1 MDSIY
6 ETNATF
12 PFDKM
17 VLTPPTLMSGGN
29 YFIKFLMNGS
39 PLYIQPPKCRTKGGI
54 SKAGKK
60 LYSDLMFTNENPDF
74 IQWMEDLE
82 STVCKSIYENRAK
95 WFESEMELHDIEN
108 YFTSPLKIYKS
119 GKFYLVRSNIPT
131 RLGKISLTIYD
142 EDENVVDHES
152 LKEETNLITILEVQG
167 IKCSARSFQIEI
179 EVKQMMTLNPTDLFE
194 KCIIKTNSKP
204 KSKQEDEEE
213 RVKEKGQPLENITL
227 VALPEIETL
236 PQDTTVEEK
245 EPESNAL
252 GLNDILDQDDDD
264 DEDDHK
270 QEKEKGKKEENVTL
284 DPQIEERPGL
294 NIDLENEIIEDSLAE
309 FQLEL
314 DAVPETETV
323 QLKPRND
330 VYYEMYRA
338 AKRKAKMAKNLAL
351 KSYLEAKNIKNTYML
366 DDTSD
371 TDSDEYDETDE
382 DGFLENLEKDDEVKE

>member
-1 MDSIY
+1 MDSIF
-6 ETNATF
+6 ETNAAF

-54 SKAGKK
+54 AKAGKK

-108 YFTSPLKIYKS
+108 NFTSPLKIYKS
-119 GKFYLVRSNIPT
+119 GKFYLVRTNIPT

-142 EDENVVDHES
+142 EEENVVDHES

-179 EVKQMMTLNPTDLFE
+179 EVKQMMTLNPSDLFE

-204 KSKQEDEEE
+204 KPVIESEEE
-213 RVKEKGQPLENITL
+213 PDREEKEELPVENITL
-227 VALPEIETL
+227 TALPEGEVLEEDSPI
-236 PQDTTVEEK
+236 EEK
-245 EPESNAL
+245 TPESNDL
-252 GLNDILDQDDDD
+252 GLNDILDEEEETDRQ
-264 DEDDHK
+264 
-270 QEKEKGKKEENVTL
+270 EENVSSE
-284 DPQIEERPGL
+284 PQSVEPV
-294 NIDLENEIIEDSLAE
+294 LENDIIEDSLAE
-309 FQLEL
+309 FNLEL
-314 DAVPETETV
+314 DNVPETETV

-351 KSYLEAKNIKNTYML
+351 KSYLEAKNIKSTYML
-366 DDTSD
+366 DDVSD
-371 TDSDEYDETDE
+371 TDSDEYDDTDE
-382 DGFLENLEKDDEVKE
+382 DGFLDNLEKEEDK

>member
-1 MDSIY
+1 MDGIF
-6 ETNATF
+6 ETNAEF

-82 STVCKSIYENRAK
+82 STVCKSIYDNRAK

-119 GKFYLVRSNIPT
+119 GKFYLVRTNIPT

-142 EDENVVDHES
+142 EEENVVDHES

-194 KCIIKTNSKP
+194 KCIIKTNSKH
-204 KSKQEDEEE
+204 KIQSEEE
-213 RVKEKGQPLENITL
+213 TDK
-227 VALPEIETL
+227 
-236 PQDTTVEEK
+236 EEK
-245 EPESNAL
+245 EEMPVENIILTTLPAKKVLEEDSPIEEKTPESNDL
-252 GLNDILDQDDDD
+252 GLNDILDKEEEEETD
-264 DEDDHK
+264 K
-270 QEKEKGKKEENVTL
+270 QEEKVFSV
-284 DPQIEERPGL
+284 PQSVEPVL
-294 NIDLENEIIEDSLAE
+294 NIDPENEIIEDSLAE

-330 VYYEMYRA
+330 VYYEMYRT

-366 DDTSD
+366 DDISD
-371 TDSDEYDETDE
+371 TDSDDYDENDE
-382 DGFLENLEKDDEVKE
+382 DGFLENLEKEE

>member
-1 MDSIY
+1 
-6 ETNATF
+6 
-12 PFDKM
+12 
-17 VLTPPTLMSGGN
+17 MSGGN

-54 SKAGKK
+54 AKAGKK

-119 GKFYLVRSNIPT
+119 GKFYLVRTNIPT

-142 EDENVVDHES
+142 EEENVVDHES

-204 KSKQEDEEE
+204 KIQSEPEPEE
-213 RVKEKGQPLENITL
+213 KEEIQVENITMT
-227 VALPEIETL
+227 ALPVSEILEE
-236 PQDTTVEEK
+236 PSHIEEK
-245 EPESNAL
+245 KSESNDL
-252 GLNDILDQDDDD
+252 GLNDILDQD
-264 DEDDHK
+264 E
-270 QEKEKGKKEENVTL
+270 QEEPNNQENPVST
-284 DPQIEERPGL
+284 DPQTVEPVLDIG
-294 NIDLENEIIEDSLAE
+294 LENEIIEDSLAE
-309 FQLEL
+309 FNLEL
-314 DAVPETETV
+314 DTVPETETV

-351 KSYLEAKNIKNTYML
+351 KSYLEAKNIKSTYML
-366 DDTSD
+366 DDVSD
-371 TDSDEYDETDE
+371 TDSDEYDENDE
-382 DGFLENLEKDDEVKE
+382 EGFLDNLEKEEDK

>member
-1 MDSIY
+1 MDSIF
-6 ETNATF
+6 ETNAAF

-119 GKFYLVRSNIPT
+119 GKFYLVRTNIPT

-142 EDENVVDHES
+142 EEENVVDHES

-204 KSKQEDEEE
+204 KIQSEPEPEE
-213 RVKEKGQPLENITL
+213 KEEIQVENITMT
-227 VALPEIETL
+227 ALPVNEVLEEDSHI
-236 PQDTTVEEK
+236 EEK
-245 EPESNAL
+245 EPESNDL
-252 GLNDILDQDDDD
+252 GLNDILDQ
-264 DEDDHK
+264 EEEEEPNN
-270 QEKEKGKKEENVTL
+270 QENPVSTDPHTVEPVL
-284 DPQIEERPGL
+284 DIG
-294 NIDLENEIIEDSLAE
+294 LENEIVEDSLAE
-309 FQLEL
+309 FNLEL
-314 DAVPETETV
+314 ETVPETETV

-351 KSYLEAKNIKNTYML
+351 KSYLEAKNIKSTYML
-366 DDTSD
+366 DDVSD
-371 TDSDEYDETDE
+371 TDSDEYDENDE
-382 DGFLENLEKDDEVKE
+382 EGFLDNLEKEEDK

>member
-1 MDSIY
+1 
-6 ETNATF
+6 
-12 PFDKM
+12 
-17 VLTPPTLMSGGN
+17 
-29 YFIKFLMNGS
+29 
-39 PLYIQPPKCRTKGGI
+39 
-54 SKAGKK
+54 
-60 LYSDLMFTNENPDF
+60 MFTNENPDF

-119 GKFYLVRSNIPT
+119 GKFYLVRTNIPT

-142 EDENVVDHES
+142 EEENTVDHES

-204 KSKQEDEEE
+204 KQTIETEVLK
-213 RVKEKGQPLENITL
+213 ENITS
-227 VALPEIETL
+227 VTLPESVSEPLEQTDVIETNIENKG
-236 PQDTTVEEK
+236 EE
-245 EPESNAL
+245 NQNDL
-252 GLNDILDQDDDD
+252 GLNDILDHDDN
-264 DEDDHK
+264 
-270 QEKEKGKKEENVTL
+270 EET
-284 DPQIEERPGL
+284 DKHEEMFPSETESVEPV
-294 NIDLENEIIEDSLAE
+294 LENEITEDSLAE
-309 FQLEL
+309 FNLEL
-314 DAVPETETV
+314 DSLPETETV

-366 DDTSD
+366 EGTSD

-382 DGFLENLEKDDEVKE
+382 DGFLDNLENEDEAKD

>member
-1 MDSIY
+1 MDSIF
-6 ETNATF
+6 ETNAAF

-74 IQWMEDLE
+74 IQWVEDLE

-108 YFTSPLKIYKS
+108 YLTSPLKIYKS
-119 GKFYLVRSNIPT
+119 GKFYLVRTNIPT

-142 EDENVVDHES
+142 EEENAVDHES

-179 EVKQMMTLNPTDLFE
+179 EVKQMMTLDPTDLFE
-194 KCIIKTNSKP
+194 KCIIKTNAKP
-204 KSKQEDEEE
+204 KQMIETEALK
-213 RVKEKGQPLENITL
+213 ENITL
-227 VALPEIETL
+227 VALPESVSETL
-236 PQDTTVEEK
+236 EQTDII
-245 EPESNAL
+245 ESNIEKNDKDNQNDL
-252 GLNDILDQDDDD
+252 GLNDILDH
-264 DEDDHK
+264 DENE
-270 QEKEKGKKEENVTL
+270 EKEETVSI
-284 DPQIEERPGL
+284 DPQIEEP
-294 NIDLENEIIEDSLAE
+294 NIEIDLDNEIIEDSLAE
-309 FQLEL
+309 FNLEL
-314 DAVPETETV
+314 DAVTETI

-330 VYYEMYRA
+330 VYYELYRA
-338 AKRKAKMAKNLAL
+338 AKKKAKMAKNLAL
-351 KSYLEAKNIKNTYML
+351 KSYLEAKNIKTTYML
-366 DDTSD
+366 DETSD
-371 TDSDEYDETDE
+371 TDSDEYDETDD
-382 DGFLENLEKDDEVKE
+382 DGFLENLEKEEDK

>member
-1 MDSIY
+1 MDSIF
-6 ETNATF
+6 ETNSLF

-54 SKAGKK
+54 AKAGKK

-119 GKFYLVRSNIPT
+119 GKFYLVRTNIPT

-142 EDENVVDHES
+142 EEENVVDHES

-204 KSKQEDEEE
+204 KPIIESEEE
-213 RVKEKGQPLENITL
+213 PDKEEKEKLPVENITL
-227 VALPEIETL
+227 TALPEGEVLEEDSPI
-236 PQDTTVEEK
+236 EEK
-245 EPESNAL
+245 TPESNDL
-252 GLNDILDQDDDD
+252 GLNDILD
-264 DEDDHK
+264 EEEETYK
-270 QEKEKGKKEENVTL
+270 PEENVSSE
-284 DPQIEERPGL
+284 PQPVEPV
-294 NIDLENEIIEDSLAE
+294 LENDIMEDSLAE
-309 FQLEL
+309 FNLEL
-314 DAVPETETV
+314 DTVPETETV

-330 VYYEMYRA
+330 VYYELYRA

-351 KSYLEAKNIKNTYML
+351 KSYLEAKNIKSTYML
-366 DDTSD
+366 DDVSD
-371 TDSDEYDETDE
+371 TDSDEYDDTDE
-382 DGFLENLEKDDEVKE
+382 DGFLENLEKEEDK

>member
-1 MDSIY
+1 MDSIF
-6 ETNATF
+6 ETNAAF

-54 SKAGKK
+54 AKAGKK

-119 GKFYLVRSNIPT
+119 GKFYLVRTNIPT

-142 EDENVVDHES
+142 EEENVVDHES

-194 KCIIKTNSKP
+194 KCIIKSNSKP
-204 KSKQEDEEE
+204 KPITESEEE
-213 RVKEKGQPLENITL
+213 PDKEEKEELPVENITL
-227 VALPEIETL
+227 TALPEGEVLEEDSPI
-236 PQDTTVEEK
+236 EEK
-245 EPESNAL
+245 TPESNDL
-252 GLNDILDQDDDD
+252 GLNDILDEEEETD
-264 DEDDHK
+264 K
-270 QEKEKGKKEENVTL
+270 PEENVSSE
-284 DPQIEERPGL
+284 PQPVEPV
-294 NIDLENEIIEDSLAE
+294 LENDIMEDSLAE
-309 FQLEL
+309 FNLEL
-314 DAVPETETV
+314 DNVPETETV

-330 VYYEMYRA
+330 VYYELYRA

-351 KSYLEAKNIKNTYML
+351 KTYLEAKNIKSTYML
-366 DDTSD
+366 DDVSD
-371 TDSDEYDETDE
+371 TDSDEYDDTDE
-382 DGFLENLEKDDEVKE
+382 DGFLENLEKEEDK

>member
-1 MDSIY
+1 MDGIF
-6 ETNATF
+6 ETNSLF

-54 SKAGKK
+54 AKAGKK

-119 GKFYLVRSNIPT
+119 GKFYLVRTNIPT

-142 EDENVVDHES
+142 EEENVVDHES

-204 KSKQEDEEE
+204 KPIIESEEE
-213 RVKEKGQPLENITL
+213 ADKEEKEELPVENITL
-227 VALPEIETL
+227 TALPEGEVLEEDSPI
-236 PQDTTVEEK
+236 EEK
-245 EPESNAL
+245 TPESNDL
-252 GLNDILDQDDDD
+252 GLNDILDEEEETD
-264 DEDDHK
+264 K
-270 QEKEKGKKEENVTL
+270 PEENVSSE
-284 DPQIEERPGL
+284 PQPVEPV
-294 NIDLENEIIEDSLAE
+294 LENDIMEDSLAE
-309 FQLEL
+309 FNLEL
-314 DAVPETETV
+314 DTVPETETV

-330 VYYEMYRA
+330 VYYELYRA

-351 KSYLEAKNIKNTYML
+351 KSYLEAKNIKSTYML
-366 DDTSD
+366 DDVSD
-371 TDSDEYDETDE
+371 TDSDEYDEDDE
-382 DGFLENLEKDDEVKE
+382 DGFLDNLEKEEDK

>member
-1 MDSIY
+1 MDSIF
-6 ETNATF
+6 ETNSSF

-17 VLTPPTLMSGGN
+17 VLTPPTIMSGGN

-119 GKFYLVRSNIPT
+119 GKFYLVRTNIPT

-204 KSKQEDEEE
+204 KIQSEPEAEESP
-213 RVKEKGQPLENITL
+213 VENITL
-227 VALPEIETL
+227 TALPLNEVLEEDSHI
-236 PQDTTVEEK
+236 EEK
-245 EPESNAL
+245 EPESNDL
-252 GLNDILDQDDDD
+252 GLNDILDQD
-264 DEDDHK
+264 E
-270 QEKEKGKKEENVTL
+270 QEEPNNQETPVSTEPQSVEQVL
-284 DPQIEERPGL
+284 DIG
-294 NIDLENEIIEDSLAE
+294 LENEIIEDSLAE
-309 FQLEL
+309 FNLEL
-314 DAVPETETV
+314 DTVPETETV

-351 KSYLEAKNIKNTYML
+351 KSYLEAKNIKSTYML
-366 DDTSD
+366 DDVSD
-371 TDSDEYDETDE
+371 TDSDEYDEMDE
-382 DGFLENLEKDDEVKE
+382 DGFLDNLEKEEDK

>member
-1 MDSIY
+1 MDSIF
-6 ETNATF
+6 ETNAAF

-54 SKAGKK
+54 AKAGKK

-119 GKFYLVRSNIPT
+119 GKFYLVRTNIPT

-142 EDENVVDHES
+142 EEENVVDHES

-179 EVKQMMTLNPTDLFE
+179 EVKQMMTLNPSDLFE

-204 KSKQEDEEE
+204 KPVIESEEE
-213 RVKEKGQPLENITL
+213 PDREEKEELPVENITL
-227 VALPEIETL
+227 TALPEGEVLEEDSPI
-236 PQDTTVEEK
+236 EEK
-245 EPESNAL
+245 TPESNDL
-252 GLNDILDQDDDD
+252 GLNDILDEEEETD
-264 DEDDHK
+264 K
-270 QEKEKGKKEENVTL
+270 PEENVSL
-284 DPQIEERPGL
+284 QPQPVEPV
-294 NIDLENEIIEDSLAE
+294 LENDIMEDSLAE
-309 FQLEL
+309 FNLEL
-314 DAVPETETV
+314 DTVPETETV

-330 VYYEMYRA
+330 VYYELYRA

-351 KSYLEAKNIKNTYML
+351 KSYLEAKNIKSTYML
-366 DDTSD
+366 DDVSD
-371 TDSDEYDETDE
+371 TDSDEYDDTDE
-382 DGFLENLEKDDEVKE
+382 DGFLDNLEKEEDK

>member
-1 MDSIY
+1 MDSIF
-6 ETNATF
+6 ETNSTF

-119 GKFYLVRSNIPT
+119 GKFYLVRTNIPT

-204 KSKQEDEEE
+204 KIQSEPEPEE
-213 RVKEKGQPLENITL
+213 KEEGPVENITL
-227 VALPEIETL
+227 TALPLNEVLEEDSHI
-236 PQDTTVEEK
+236 EEK
-245 EPESNAL
+245 EPESNDL
-252 GLNDILDQDDDD
+252 GLNDILDQD
-264 DEDDHK
+264 E
-270 QEKEKGKKEENVTL
+270 QEEPNNQETPVSTEPQSVEPVL
-284 DPQIEERPGL
+284 DIG
-294 NIDLENEIIEDSLAE
+294 LENEIIEDSLAE
-309 FQLEL
+309 FNLEL
-314 DAVPETETV
+314 DTVPETETV

-351 KSYLEAKNIKNTYML
+351 KSYLEAKNIKSTYML
-366 DDTSD
+366 DDVSD
-371 TDSDEYDETDE
+371 TDSDEYDEMDE
-382 DGFLENLEKDDEVKE
+382 DGFLDNLEKEEDK

>member
-1 MDSIY
+1 MDSIF
-6 ETNATF
+6 ETNSLF
-12 PFDKM
+12 PLDKM

-54 SKAGKK
+54 AKAGKK

-119 GKFYLVRSNIPT
+119 GKFYLVRTNIPT

-142 EDENVVDHES
+142 EEENVVDHES

-204 KSKQEDEEE
+204 K
-213 RVKEKGQPLENITL
+213 P
-227 VALPEIETL
+227 
-236 PQDTTVEEK
+236 
-245 EPESNAL
+245 
-252 GLNDILDQDDDD
+252 
-264 DEDDHK
+264 
-270 QEKEKGKKEENVTL
+270 
-284 DPQIEERPGL
+284 
-294 NIDLENEIIEDSLAE
+294 II
-309 FQLEL
+309 
-314 DAVPETETV
+314 
-323 QLKPRND
+323 
-330 VYYEMYRA
+330 
-338 AKRKAKMAKNLAL
+338 
-351 KSYLEAKNIKNTYML
+351 
-366 DDTSD
+366 
-371 TDSDEYDETDE
+371 
-382 DGFLENLEKDDEVKE
+382 

>member
-1 MDSIY
+1 MDGIF
-6 ETNATF
+6 ETNAAF

-54 SKAGKK
+54 SKTGKK
-60 LYSDLMFTNENPDF
+60 PYSDLMFTNENPDF

-82 STVCKSIYENRAK
+82 STVCKSIYDNRAK
-95 WFESEMELHDIEN
+95 WFESEMELHDVEN
-108 YFTSPLKIYKS
+108 YLTSPLKIYKS
-119 GKFYLVRSNIPT
+119 GKFYLLRTNIPT

-142 EDENVVDHES
+142 EDENVVDSES

-204 KSKQEDEEE
+204 KLKEDVKPEVKEEE
-213 RVKEKGQPLENITL
+213 TEPENITL
-227 VALPEIETL
+227 IASEILE
-236 PQDTTVEEK
+236 QDQPVLEK
-245 EPESNAL
+245 EQEQEQESNDL
-252 GLNDILDQDDDD
+252 GLNDILDQDEEEETPDL
-264 DEDDHK
+264 
-270 QEKEKGKKEENVTL
+270 EKEQVTEPL
-284 DPQIEERPGL
+284 EPPALE
-294 NIDLENEIIEDSLAE
+294 IDLENELIEDSLAE
-309 FQLEL
+309 FQLEI
-314 DAVPETETV
+314 DNVPVTETV

-366 DDTSD
+366 DDVSD
-371 TDSDEYDETDE
+371 SDSDESDEE
-382 DGFLENLEKDDEVKE
+382 GFLENLEKQGE

>member
-1 MDSIY
+1 MDSIF
-6 ETNATF
+6 ETNSTF

-54 SKAGKK
+54 AKAGKK

-119 GKFYLVRSNIPT
+119 GKFYLVRTNIPT

-142 EDENVVDHES
+142 EEENIVDHES

-204 KSKQEDEEE
+204 KPIIESEEE
-213 RVKEKGQPLENITL
+213 PDKEEKEELPVENITL
-227 VALPEIETL
+227 TALPEGEVLEEDSPI
-236 PQDTTVEEK
+236 EEK
-245 EPESNAL
+245 TPESNDL
-252 GLNDILDQDDDD
+252 GLNDILDEEEETDRQ
-264 DEDDHK
+264 
-270 QEKEKGKKEENVTL
+270 EENVSSESHSVE
-284 DPQIEERPGL
+284 PV
-294 NIDLENEIIEDSLAE
+294 LENDIMEDSLAE
-309 FQLEL
+309 FNLEL
-314 DAVPETETV
+314 DNVPETETV

-351 KSYLEAKNIKNTYML
+351 KSYLEAKNIKSTYML
-366 DDTSD
+366 DDVSD
-371 TDSDEYDETDE
+371 TDSDEYDDTDE
-382 DGFLENLEKDDEVKE
+382 DGFLENLEKEEDK

>member
-1 MDSIY
+1 MDSIF
-6 ETNATF
+6 ETNSTF

-119 GKFYLVRSNIPT
+119 GKFYLVRTNIPT

-142 EDENVVDHES
+142 EDENMVDHES

-194 KCIIKTNSKP
+194 KCIIKTNSK
-204 KSKQEDEEE
+204 SKPQSEEE
-213 RVKEKGQPLENITL
+213 TDKEEKKVMPVENVTL
-227 VALPEIETL
+227 TTL
-236 PQDTTVEEK
+236 PVSEILEEPSPIEEK
-245 EPESNAL
+245 EPESNDL
-252 GLNDILDQDDDD
+252 GLIDILDQDEYEGKD
-264 DEDDHK
+264 K
-270 QEKEKGKKEENVTL
+270 QEEMVSTVPE
-284 DPQIEERPGL
+284 IEEPILDIG
-294 NIDLENEIIEDSLAE
+294 LENELIEDSLAE
-309 FQLEL
+309 FNLEL
-314 DAVPETETV
+314 DTVPETETV

-351 KSYLEAKNIKNTYML
+351 KSYLEAKNIKSTYML
-366 DDTSD
+366 EDTSD
-371 TDSDEYDETDE
+371 TDSDEYDE
-382 DGFLENLEKDDEVKE
+382 DGFLENLENEDEAKD

>member
-1 MDSIY
+1 MDSIF
-6 ETNATF
+6 ETNAAF

-54 SKAGKK
+54 AKAGKK

-142 EDENVVDHES
+142 EEENVVDHES

-194 KCIIKTNSKP
+194 KCIIKTNSRPKP
-204 KSKQEDEEE
+204 QPEEE
-213 RVKEKGQPLENITL
+213 QEPDKEEKKEEFPVENITL
-227 VALPEIETL
+227 TALTLNEGLEEGSPIEK
-236 PQDTTVEEK
+236 K
-245 EPESNAL
+245 EPESNDL
-252 GLNDILDQDDDD
+252 GLNDILDQE
-264 DEDDHK
+264 DEIGSHD
-270 QEKEKGKKEENVTL
+270 
-284 DPQIEERPGL
+284 
-294 NIDLENEIIEDSLAE
+294 IDLANEIIEDSLAE

-314 DAVPETETV
+314 DNVPEAETV

-330 VYYEMYRA
+330 VYYEMYRT
-338 AKRKAKMAKNLAL
+338 AKRKAKLAKNLAL

-366 DDTSD
+366 EDTSD
-371 TDSDEYDETDE
+371 TDSDEYDENDE
-382 DGFLENLEKDDEVKE
+382 DGVLENLEKDETTDV

>member
-1 MDSIY
+1 MDGIF
-6 ETNATF
+6 ETNAAF

-54 SKAGKK
+54 SKTGKK
-60 LYSDLMFTNENPDF
+60 PYSDLMFTNENPDF

-95 WFESEMELHDIEN
+95 WFESEMELHDVEN
-108 YFTSPLKIYKS
+108 YLTSPLKIYKS
-119 GKFYLVRSNIPT
+119 GKFYLLRTNIPT

-142 EDENVVDHES
+142 EDENVVDSES

-204 KSKQEDEEE
+204 KVKEEVKPEVKEEE
-213 RVKEKGQPLENITL
+213 TEPENITL
-227 VALPEIETL
+227 IAREILE
-236 PQDTTVEEK
+236 QDQPVLEK
-245 EPESNAL
+245 EKEQESNDL
-252 GLNDILDQDDDD
+252 GLNDILDQDEEEEPRDL
-264 DEDDHK
+264 
-270 QEKEKGKKEENVTL
+270 EKEQVTEPL
-284 DPQIEERPGL
+284 EPPVLE
-294 NIDLENEIIEDSLAE
+294 IDLENELIEDSLAE
-309 FQLEL
+309 FQLEI
-314 DAVPETETV
+314 DNVPVTETV

-366 DDTSD
+366 DDVSD
-371 TDSDEYDETDE
+371 SDSDESDEE
-382 DGFLENLEKDDEVKE
+382 GFLENLEKQGE

>member
-1 MDSIY
+1 
-6 ETNATF
+6 
-12 PFDKM
+12 
-17 VLTPPTLMSGGN
+17 
-29 YFIKFLMNGS
+29 
-39 PLYIQPPKCRTKGGI
+39 
-54 SKAGKK
+54 
-60 LYSDLMFTNENPDF
+60 
-74 IQWMEDLE
+74 
-82 STVCKSIYENRAK
+82 
-95 WFESEMELHDIEN
+95 MELHDIEN

-119 GKFYLVRSNIPT
+119 GKFYLVRTNIPT

-194 KCIIKTNSKP
+194 KCIIKTNL
-204 KSKQEDEEE
+204 KSKSIQE
-213 RVKEKGQPLENITL
+213 
-227 VALPEIETL
+227 PETES
-236 PQDTTVEEK
+236 EEK
-245 EPESNAL
+245 ETVPVENVTITVLTETEVLEQESPVEKIESELNDL
-252 GLNDILDQDDDD
+252 GLNDILDEEQHE
-264 DEDDHK
+264 DEY
-270 QEKEKGKKEENVTL
+270 KKEDNGSSDSGPSVS
-284 DPQIEERPGL
+284 

-351 KSYLEAKNIKNTYML
+351 KTYLEAKNIKNTYML
-366 DDTSD
+366 DDLSD
-371 TDSDEYDETDE
+371 TDSDDYDENDE
-382 DGFLENLEKDDEVKE
+382 DVILENLEKEQNE

>member
-1 MDSIY
+1 MDSIF
-6 ETNATF
+6 ETNAAF

-54 SKAGKK
+54 AKAGKK

-119 GKFYLVRSNIPT
+119 GKFYLVRTNIPT

-142 EDENVVDHES
+142 EEENVVDHES

-179 EVKQMMTLNPTDLFE
+179 EVKQMMTLNPSDLFE

-204 KSKQEDEEE
+204 KPVIESEEEPDHDEKQELP
-213 RVKEKGQPLENITL
+213 GENITL
-227 VALPEIETL
+227 TALPEGEVLEEDL
-236 PQDTTVEEK
+236 PIEEK
-245 EPESNAL
+245 TPESNDL
-252 GLNDILDQDDDD
+252 GLNDILDEEEETD
-264 DEDDHK
+264 K
-270 QEKEKGKKEENVTL
+270 PEENVSSESHSVE
-284 DPQIEERPGL
+284 PV
-294 NIDLENEIIEDSLAE
+294 LENDIMEDSLAE
-309 FQLEL
+309 FNLEL
-314 DAVPETETV
+314 DNVPETETV

-351 KSYLEAKNIKNTYML
+351 KSYLEAKNIKSTYML
-366 DDTSD
+366 DDVSD
-371 TDSDEYDETDE
+371 TDSDEYDDTDE
-382 DGFLENLEKDDEVKE
+382 DGFLDNLEKEEDK

>member
-1 MDSIY
+1 
-6 ETNATF
+6 
-12 PFDKM
+12 
-17 VLTPPTLMSGGN
+17 MSGGN

-54 SKAGKK
+54 AKAGKK

-119 GKFYLVRSNIPT
+119 GKFYLVRTNIPT

-142 EDENVVDHES
+142 EEENVVDHES

-204 KSKQEDEEE
+204 KPIIESEEE
-213 RVKEKGQPLENITL
+213 PDKEEKEKLPVENITL
-227 VALPEIETL
+227 TALPEGEVLEEDSPI
-236 PQDTTVEEK
+236 EEK
-245 EPESNAL
+245 TPESNDL
-252 GLNDILDQDDDD
+252 GLNDILD
-264 DEDDHK
+264 EEEETYK
-270 QEKEKGKKEENVTL
+270 PEENVSSE
-284 DPQIEERPGL
+284 PQPVEPV
-294 NIDLENEIIEDSLAE
+294 LENDIMEDSLAE
-309 FQLEL
+309 FNLEL
-314 DAVPETETV
+314 DTVPETETV

-330 VYYEMYRA
+330 VYYELYRA

-351 KSYLEAKNIKNTYML
+351 KSYLEAKNIKSTYML
-366 DDTSD
+366 DDVSD
-371 TDSDEYDETDE
+371 TDSDEYDDTDE
-382 DGFLENLEKDDEVKE
+382 DGFLENLEKEEDK

>member
-1 MDSIY
+1 MDGIF
-6 ETNATF
+6 ETNSAF

-119 GKFYLVRSNIPT
+119 GKFYLVRTNIPT

-204 KSKQEDEEE
+204 KPIIEQEEPKSEE
-213 RVKEKGQPLENITL
+213 KEDFPIENITL
-227 VALPEIETL
+227 TALTSNAVLEQDPPIE
-236 PQDTTVEEK
+236 ENES
-245 EPESNAL
+245 ESNDL
-252 GLNDILDQDDDD
+252 GLNDILDQ
-264 DEDDHK
+264 E
-270 QEKEKGKKEENVTL
+270 EKEDEKGEEIISPEPHGQEQIL
-284 DPQIEERPGL
+284 DIGV
-294 NIDLENEIIEDSLAE
+294 ENEFIEDSLAE

-314 DAVPETETV
+314 DAVPETDTV

-351 KSYLEAKNIKNTYML
+351 KSYLEAKNIKSTYML
-366 DDTSD
+366 DDVSD
-371 TDSDEYDETDE
+371 TDSDDYDETDE
-382 DGFLENLEKDDEVKE
+382 DRFLENLEKDEIKE

>member
-1 MDSIY
+1 MDSIF
-6 ETNATF
+6 ETNSLF

-54 SKAGKK
+54 AKAGKK

-119 GKFYLVRSNIPT
+119 GKFYLVRTNIPT

-142 EDENVVDHES
+142 EEENVVDHES

-204 KSKQEDEEE
+204 KPIIESEEE
-213 RVKEKGQPLENITL
+213 ADKEEKEELPVENITL
-227 VALPEIETL
+227 TALPEGEVLEEDSPI
-236 PQDTTVEEK
+236 EEK
-245 EPESNAL
+245 TPESNDL
-252 GLNDILDQDDDD
+252 GLNDILD
-264 DEDDHK
+264 EEEETYK
-270 QEKEKGKKEENVTL
+270 PEENVSSE
-284 DPQIEERPGL
+284 PQPIEPV
-294 NIDLENEIIEDSLAE
+294 LENDIMEDSLAE
-309 FQLEL
+309 FNLEL
-314 DAVPETETV
+314 DTVPETETV

-330 VYYEMYRA
+330 VYYELYRA

-351 KSYLEAKNIKNTYML
+351 KSYLEAKNIKSTYML
-366 DDTSD
+366 DDVSD
-371 TDSDEYDETDE
+371 TDSDEYDEDDE
-382 DGFLENLEKDDEVKE
+382 DGFLDNLEKEEDK

>member
-1 MDSIY
+1 MDSIF
-6 ETNATF
+6 ETNAAF

-82 STVCKSIYENRAK
+82 STICKSIYENRAK
-95 WFESEMELHDIEN
+95 WFESDMELHDIEN

-119 GKFYLVRSNIPT
+119 GKFYLVRTNIPT

-142 EDENVVDHES
+142 EEENVIDHES

-194 KCIIKTNSKP
+194 KCIIKTNLKP
-204 KSKQEDEEE
+204 KSQSEYKIEEEDDEKDVSIVENVTLTPVIESVALKQELHIEDM
-213 RVKEKGQPLENITL
+213 TL
-227 VALPEIETL
+227 
-236 PQDTTVEEK
+236 
-245 EPESNAL
+245 ESNDL
-252 GLNDILDQDDDD
+252 GLNDILNQDQHEEQQEEEEEIVNTHPEPKDDIIL
-264 DEDDHK
+264 
-270 QEKEKGKKEENVTL
+270 NV
-284 DPQIEERPGL
+284 DS
-294 NIDLENEIIEDSLAE
+294 NNELIEDSLAE

-314 DAVPETETV
+314 DSVPETETV

-330 VYYEMYRA
+330 VYYEMYRT

-366 DDTSD
+366 DDISD
-371 TDSDEYDETDE
+371 TDSDESDD
-382 DGFLENLEKDDEVKE
+382 DGFLENLEKEEEQKE

>member
-1 MDSIY
+1 MDGIF
-6 ETNATF
+6 ETNAAF

-54 SKAGKK
+54 SKTGKK
-60 LYSDLMFTNENPDF
+60 PYSDLMFTNENPDF

-95 WFESEMELHDIEN
+95 WFESEMELHDVEN
-108 YFTSPLKIYKS
+108 YLTSPLKIYKS
-119 GKFYLVRSNIPT
+119 GKFYLLRTNIPT

-142 EDENVVDHES
+142 EDENVVDSES

-204 KSKQEDEEE
+204 KVKEDVKPEVKEEE
-213 RVKEKGQPLENITL
+213 TENITS
-227 VALPEIETL
+227 EILETPVL
-236 PQDTTVEEK
+236 EQEQ
-245 EPESNAL
+245 ESNDL
-252 GLNDILDQDDDD
+252 GLNDILDQDEEEETPDL
-264 DEDDHK
+264 
-270 QEKEKGKKEENVTL
+270 EKEQVTEPL
-284 DPQIEERPGL
+284 EPPALE
-294 NIDLENEIIEDSLAE
+294 IDLENELIEDSLAE
-309 FQLEL
+309 FQLEI
-314 DAVPETETV
+314 DNVPVTETV

-351 KSYLEAKNIKNTYML
+351 KSYLDAKNIKNTYML
-366 DDTSD
+366 DDVSD
-371 TDSDEYDETDE
+371 SDSDESDEE
-382 DGFLENLEKDDEVKE
+382 GFLENLEKQGE

>member
-1 MDSIY
+1 MDSIF
-6 ETNATF
+6 ETNAAF

-131 RLGKISLTIYD
+131 RLGKMSLTIYD

-204 KSKQEDEEE
+204 KPQEEDVKPKEEVRPE
-213 RVKEKGQPLENITL
+213 ENTKLGPL
-227 VALPEIETL
+227 IESEV
-236 PQDTTVEEK
+236 VEQN
-245 EPESNAL
+245 SNDL
-252 GLNDILDQDDDD
+252 GLNDILN
-264 DEDDHK
+264 E
-270 QEKEKGKKEENVTL
+270 EEEEPESFEEKKEDMNEVTPSTNDL
-284 DPQIEERPGL
+284 DEPTI

-314 DAVPETETV
+314 DNLPETETV

-366 DDTSD
+366 DDISD
-371 TDSDEYDETDE
+371 TDSDEYDEPEDE
-382 DGFLENLEKDDEVKE
+382 ELENLEKEDTPELKE

>member
-1 MDSIY
+1 MDGIF
-6 ETNATF
+6 ETNSEF

-119 GKFYLVRSNIPT
+119 GKFYLVRTNIPT

-142 EDENVVDHES
+142 EEENVVDHES

-179 EVKQMMTLNPTDLFE
+179 EVKQMMTLNPSDLFE

-204 KSKQEDEEE
+204 KIQSEPEE
-213 RVKEKGQPLENITL
+213 KEELLVENITL
-227 VALPEIETL
+227 TASTLNEVLEEDFPIE
-236 PQDTTVEEK
+236 EN
-245 EPESNAL
+245 EPESNDL
-252 GLNDILDQDDDD
+252 GLNDILDQ
-264 DEDDHK
+264 EH
-270 QEKEKGKKEENVTL
+270 EEEEEREEKKEEIVSTEPHVEESNL
-284 DPQIEERPGL
+284 D
-294 NIDLENEIIEDSLAE
+294 NEILEDSLAE
-309 FQLEL
+309 FQLDLET
-314 DAVPETETV
+314 VPETETV
-323 QLKPRND
+323 KLKPRND
-330 VYYEMYRA
+330 VYYEMYRT

-351 KSYLEAKNIKNTYML
+351 KSYLEAKNIKTTYML
-366 DDTSD
+366 DDVSD
-371 TDSDEYDETDE
+371 TDSDEYDETDD
-382 DGFLENLEKDDEVKE
+382 DGFLKNLENEH

>member
-6 ETNATF
+6 ETNSTF

-194 KCIIKTNSKP
+194 KCIIKTNSKA
-204 KSKQEDEEE
+204 KSKQESKSEEEEEDKEE
-213 RVKEKGQPLENITL
+213 RVKEKEPSLENITL
-227 VALPEIETL
+227 VALSETETL
-236 PQDTTVEEK
+236 PQNNNLEEK
-245 EPESNAL
+245 EPEPNTL
-252 GLNDILDQDDDD
+252 GLNDILDQD
-264 DEDDHK
+264 EDDH
-270 QEKEKGKKEENVTL
+270 QEDENVIL
-284 DPQIEERPGL
+284 SPPVEEPSVL

-382 DGFLENLEKDDEVKE
+382 DGFLENLEKAEEAKD

>member
-1 MDSIY
+1 MDGIF
-6 ETNATF
+6 ETNAAF

-54 SKAGKK
+54 AKAGKK

-119 GKFYLVRSNIPT
+119 GKFYLVRTNIPT

-142 EDENVVDHES
+142 EEENVVDHES

-204 KSKQEDEEE
+204 KPIIESEEETDKEEKQELP
-213 RVKEKGQPLENITL
+213 VENITL
-227 VALPEIETL
+227 TALPEGEVLEEDSPI
-236 PQDTTVEEK
+236 EEK
-245 EPESNAL
+245 TSESNDL
-252 GLNDILDQDDDD
+252 GLNDILDEEEETDRQ
-264 DEDDHK
+264 
-270 QEKEKGKKEENVTL
+270 EENVSSQSHSVE
-284 DPQIEERPGL
+284 PV
-294 NIDLENEIIEDSLAE
+294 LENDIMEDSLAE
-309 FQLEL
+309 FNLEL
-314 DAVPETETV
+314 DTVPETETV

-351 KSYLEAKNIKNTYML
+351 KSYLEAKHIKSTYML
-366 DDTSD
+366 DDVSD
-371 TDSDEYDETDE
+371 TDSDEYDDTDE
-382 DGFLENLEKDDEVKE
+382 DGFLDNLEKEEEEDK

>member
-1 MDSIY
+1 MDSIF
-6 ETNATF
+6 ETNAAF

-54 SKAGKK
+54 AKAGKK

-119 GKFYLVRSNIPT
+119 GKFYLVRTNIPT

-142 EDENVVDHES
+142 EEENVVDHES

-204 KSKQEDEEE
+204 KPIIESEEE
-213 RVKEKGQPLENITL
+213 ADKEEKEELPVENITL
-227 VALPEIETL
+227 TALPEGEVLEEDSPI
-236 PQDTTVEEK
+236 EEK
-245 EPESNAL
+245 TPESNDL
-252 GLNDILDQDDDD
+252 GLNDILD
-264 DEDDHK
+264 EEEETYK
-270 QEKEKGKKEENVTL
+270 PEENVSSE
-284 DPQIEERPGL
+284 PQPVEPV
-294 NIDLENEIIEDSLAE
+294 LENDIMEDSLAE
-309 FQLEL
+309 FNLEL
-314 DAVPETETV
+314 DTVPETETV

-330 VYYEMYRA
+330 VYYELYRA

-351 KSYLEAKNIKNTYML
+351 KSYLEAKNIKSTYML
-366 DDTSD
+366 DDISD
-371 TDSDEYDETDE
+371 TDSDEYDEDDE
-382 DGFLENLEKDDEVKE
+382 DGFLENLEKEEDK